1 MNEEVLNLH
10 GSCFP
15 KTGWIFY
22 RGGAENGKPINGNAL
37 SASVNEIRYANSESL
52 FDDAKAI
59 IEESRS
65 FAQKAV
71 NVALLRRN
79 WLLGKRIVEEE
90 LNSENRAE
98 YGKQVI
104 KTLSK

>member
-1 MNEEVLNLH
+1 MEVAFQKLAGYSIEEVQRMAN
-10 GSCFP
+10 
-15 KTGWIFY
+15 T
-22 RGGAENGKPINGNAL
+22 INGNAL

-79 WLLGKRIVEEE
+79 WLLGKRIVEE
-90 LNSENRAE
+90 
-98 YGKQVI
+98 
-104 KTLSK
+104 

>member
-1 MNEEVLNLH
+1 MEVAFQKLAGYSIEEVQRMAN
-10 GSCFP
+10 
-15 KTGWIFY
+15 T
-22 RGGAENGKPINGNAL
+22 INGNAL
-37 SASVNEIRYANSESL
+37 SSSVNEIRYANSESL
-52 FDDAKAI
+52 FDDAKAT